1 MHMIYVQFYYTY
13 CFVVSNY
20 TLHIVA
26 TNILFIIFLFVCFHP
41 TFDREFSSC
50 SVISFA
56 IIIISTNFC
65 FCFHYHLGWSNTG
78 KGW

>member
-26 TNILFIIFLFVCFHP
+26 TNILFIIFVFVCL
-41 TFDREFSSC
+41 FSSY
-50 SVISFA
+50 I
-56 IIIISTNFC
+56 
-65 FCFHYHLGWSNTG
+65 
-78 KGW
+78 